1 MKYPFETKF
10 YVKRSAIHGWGLFT
24 KEDIG
29 KDEMVIEYLGE
40 IIRNRIADEREK
52 KYTERGLGSVYL
64 FRLNKDYVVDAT
76 MKGNVGRFINHS
88 CDVYIII
95 F

>member
-88 CDVYIII
+88 CDVYIL
-95 F
+95 